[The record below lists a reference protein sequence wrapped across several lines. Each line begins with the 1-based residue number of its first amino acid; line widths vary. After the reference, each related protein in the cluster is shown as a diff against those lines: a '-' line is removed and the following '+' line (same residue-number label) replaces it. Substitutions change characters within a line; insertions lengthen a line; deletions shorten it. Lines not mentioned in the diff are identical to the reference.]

1 MKKIMLLLIVIFSS
15 LIFYGCSQNKSEYNL
30 VSLSKIDISALSS
43 NDILNIIN
51 DENLQEGVY
60 EIITEKNKY
69 IFFNGIKNE
78 FKEIN
83 SYLED
88 RIFIIKTS
96 TASSLDINKKL
107 YVIREKNTT
116 YSGNENASYDTIN
129 ILINEKE
136 SSFSNIYIIE
146 K

>member
-1 MKKIMLLLIVIFSS
+1 MKKIILSLVVIFSS

-30 VSLSKIDISALSS
+30 ISLSKIDISALSN

-51 DENLQEGVY
+51 DKNLQEGVY
-60 EIITEKNKY
+60 EIITEENKY

-88 RIFIIKTS
+88 KKFIIKAN
-96 TASSLDINKKL
+96 TASSLNINKKL

-136 SSFSNIYIIE
+136 SSFSNIYII
-146 K
+146 

>member
-30 VSLSKIDISALSS
+30 VSLSKIDISALSN

-60 EIITEKNKY
+60 EIITEENKY

>member
-1 MKKIMLLLIVIFSS
+1 MKKIILSLVVIFSS

-30 VSLSKIDISALSS
+30 ASLSKVDISVLSN

-60 EIITEKNKY
+60 EIITEENKY

-88 RIFIIKTS
+88 KTFIIKAN

>member
-1 MKKIMLLLIVIFSS
+1 MKKIMLSLVVIFSS

-30 VSLSKIDISALSS
+30 ASLSKIDISALSN

-51 DENLQEGVY
+51 DEDLQEGVY
-60 EIITEKNKY
+60 EIITEENKY

-88 RIFIIKTS
+88 KTFIIKAN

-107 YVIREKNTT
+107 YVIR
-116 YSGNENASYDTIN
+116 
-129 ILINEKE
+129 
-136 SSFSNIYIIE
+136 
-146 K
+146 

>member
-1 MKKIMLLLIVIFSS
+1 MKKIMLSLVVIFSS

-30 VSLSKIDISALSS
+30 ASLSKIDISALSN

-51 DENLQEGVY
+51 DEDLQEGVY
-60 EIITEKNKY
+60 EIITEENKY

-88 RIFIIKTS
+88 KTFIIKAN

-116 YSGNENASYDTIN
+116 YSGNENASYDTID

>member
-15 LIFYGCSQNKSEYNL
+15 LIFYGCSQNKAEYNL
-30 VSLSKIDISALSS
+30 VSLSKVDISALSN

-51 DENLQEGVY
+51 DEDLQEGVY
-60 EIITEKNKY
+60 EIITEENKY

-88 RIFIIKTS
+88 KTFIIKAN

>member
-1 MKKIMLLLIVIFSS
+1 M
-15 LIFYGCSQNKSEYNL
+15 IFYACSQNKSEYNL
-30 VSLSKIDISALSS
+30 VYLSKIDISTLIN

-60 EIITEKNKY
+60 EIITKENKY

-83 SYLED
+83 SYLKYKT
-88 RIFIIKTS
+88 FIIKAS

-116 YSGNENASYDTIN
+116 YSKNKNTSYDTIN

-136 SSFSNIYIIE
+136 SLFSNIYIIE

>member
-1 MKKIMLLLIVIFSS
+1 M
-15 LIFYGCSQNKSEYNL
+15 IFYGCSQNKSEYNL
-30 VSLSKIDISALSS
+30 VYLSKIDISTLSN

-60 EIITEKNKY
+60 EIITKENKY

-83 SYLED
+83 SYLKYKT
-88 RIFIIKTS
+88 FIIKAS

-116 YSGNENASYDTIN
+116 YSKNKNTSYDTIN
-129 ILINEKE
+129 ILTNKKE